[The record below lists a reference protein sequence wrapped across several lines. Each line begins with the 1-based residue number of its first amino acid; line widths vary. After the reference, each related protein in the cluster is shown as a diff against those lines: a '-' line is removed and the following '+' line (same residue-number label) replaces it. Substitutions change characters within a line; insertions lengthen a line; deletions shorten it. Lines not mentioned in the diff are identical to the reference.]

1 MKSSGIGG
9 QAVLEGVMMRNKDR
23 YAVAVRKPDG
33 SLALEQGECKSI
45 KERYKIL
52 GIPFVRGVV
61 NFIESLV
68 LGTKM
73 MTSSAAYFE
82 EEEKP
87 GKFELWLKKVFGD
100 KADKVIMG
108 FATMLGIVLALVL
121 FAFLPLFLVSLI
133 PEERL
138 AYEWRA
144 VLEGGIRL
152 VIFIVY
158 LALVAC
164 NKDIKRVFMYHGAEH
179 KAINCIEHG
188 MPLNVKNVRKSS
200 KQHKRCGTSFL
211 LFVIIFSIIFF
222 IFFRVE
228 TFWLRLLIRLLFV
241 PVLAG
246 ISYEFIR
253 LAGSTD
259 NKFVNI
265 LAKPGLWLQRLTTR
279 EPNDEMI
286 KVAIAAV
293 EAVFDWKAYLDENFN
308 KKKSDDKLKK
318 AADRRQEKRAE
329 REKTEETKKVEIG
342 NSADKS
348 EKTKI
353 EGKKPEE
360 TKAEVKKP
368 EETKAEAKKPEE
380 TKAEEKKPEETKAE
394 EKKTETAPK
403 AASVFPEDSLEA
415 KFDRHFVAD
424 APKPEE
430 EISPEKAAQESRKNL
445 VAKVSAADRAE
456 EARKRA
462 MAAREFPEEDEEE
475 EDEVLR
481 ALDQYFVFDGEKT
494 VMERSDNK

>member
-45 KERYKIL
+45 KERYKFF

-61 NFIESLV
+61 NFVESLV

-73 MTSSAAYFE
+73 MTSSAVYFE

-108 FATMLGIVLALVL
+108 FATVLGVVLALVL

-133 PEERL
+133 PEEKM

-179 KAINCIEHG
+179 KVINCIEHG

-286 KVAIAAV
+286 KVAIASV

-308 KKKSDDKLKK
+308 KKKGDDKLKK

-329 REKTEETKKVEIG
+329 REKNETTKIAENKSETTKKTETLKDEAKPVETKTVE
-342 NSADKS
+342 A
-348 EKTKI
+348 KTV
-353 EGKKPEE
+353 
-360 TKAEVKKP
+360 EVKP
-368 EETKAEAKKPEE
+368 VEEKKTEA
-380 TKAEEKKPEETKAE
+380 KAEEKKVE
-394 EKKTETAPK
+394 EKKQEATPAF
-403 AASVFPEDSLEA
+403 AEDSLEA

-424 APKPEE
+424 APKAEE
-430 EISPEKAAQESRKNL
+430 EVSLEEAAKESRKNL
-445 VAKVSAADRAE
+445 AAKVGAADRAE

-462 MAAREFPEEDEEE
+462 MASREFPEDDEEE

-481 ALDQYFVFDGEKT
+481 ALDQYFVFEGEKT